1 MLNILSHE
9 GMQIKTTH
17 SYSPSSDGYHE
28 ESRSP
33 QRTET
38 SAGLGCGERGTLTY
52 CYWECKLAQSL
63 CKWVL
68 IFLQK
73 LEIELPYDLAIAPPG
88 RNPSQQTAK
97 LLWASV
103 LVPLLLEIPR
113 NGVRVPQQVSGKRE
127 RVCIARAVTR
137 LPRRMESGHL
147 QENGWAE
154 IITRVKQSTPAC
166 SGWCVFSF
174 LWNLRKKTGKGLGS
188 GDDRATRW

>member
-17 SYSPSSDGYHE
+17 SFSPSSDGYHE
-28 ESRSP
+28 ESRS
-33 QRTET
+33 QQQTKT
-38 SAGLGCGERGTLTY
+38 SAGLGCGGRGTLTY

-103 LVPLLLEIPR
+103 PVPLLLEIAKEWGQCPSTEQEEETGVYSQSSNSDAEK
-113 NGVRVPQQVSGKRE
+113 NGVGSFAGKWMSWDYHISLQW
-127 RVCIARAVTR
+127 VVRAFFPVN
-137 LPRRMESGHL
+137 PKE
-147 QENGWAE
+147 
-154 IITRVKQSTPAC
+154 KD
-166 SGWCVFSF
+166 
-174 LWNLRKKTGKGLGS
+174 KKRTGEQ
-188 GDDRATRW
+188 WW

>member
-17 SYSPSSDGYHE
+17 SFSPSSDGYHE
-28 ESRSP
+28 ESRS
-33 QRTET
+33 QQKTET
-38 SAGLGCGERGTLTY
+38 SAGLGCGGRGTLTY

-113 NGVRVPQQVSGKRE
+113 KGGSVPVNRWAGRGTVCVYSQSSNSATEKNGVGSFAGKWMSWDYHT
-127 RVCIARAVTR
+127 C
-137 LPRRMESGHL
+137 
-147 QENGWAE
+147 
-154 IITRVKQSTPAC
+154 
-166 SGWCVFSF
+166 
-174 LWNLRKKTGKGLGS
+174 
-188 GDDRATRW
+188 